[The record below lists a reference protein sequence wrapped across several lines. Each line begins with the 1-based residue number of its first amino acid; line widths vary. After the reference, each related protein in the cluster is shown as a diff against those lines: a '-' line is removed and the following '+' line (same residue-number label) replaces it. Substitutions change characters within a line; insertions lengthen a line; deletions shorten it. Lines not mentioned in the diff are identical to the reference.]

1 MKYNEDLR
9 KYLNNAK
16 HLSAIN
22 HHEFITCEHLLFA
35 LVKLSADFK
44 DIFKEF
50 ADGDIDMLEN
60 ELKNHLAQH
69 NQILS
74 VEIEP
79 VPSVVLD
86 NIIQKMTQDKNI
98 AELKVIDFL
107 ELVAKDER
115 AFSKVL
121 LEKHAFDT
129 SKIEQVKALPECE
142 NLNRFATD
150 LLALAKS
157 GKIDPLVGRKFE
169 LERMIQI
176 LSRRK
181 KPNPVL
187 VGEAGVGKT
196 AIVEG
201 LALAIA
207 QKQVPKHLHNARIYS
222 LDMAGMLSGT
232 TYRGDFEK
240 RVKDVLDEITK
251 IPNAIL
257 FIDEIHTIVGAGD
270 GTEGHADMSNL
281 IKPALANGTLKCIG
295 ATTFIEYRNSFEK
308 NKALSRRFAKI
319 DVDEPSKDEALL
331 IVKGLKDKYEKHH
344 GIEFSDEV
352 LEASVELGHKFFQD
366 KFLPDSAID
375 LIDELG
381 ASFVFKEDKKKATLK
396 DLQDTLAR
404 MTHSHKVFE
413 LDKAKM
419 LKNLESALQKQIFGQ
434 DEVIRALCATLR
446 QSYAGLKGES
456 VPRGVF
462 LFTGSSGVG
471 KTELCRVL
479 AQGLG
484 LNLERFDM
492 SEYAEHHSLQ
502 NLIGAPASFV
512 GYQNGGLLTNAI
524 RKNPFSVVLF
534 DEIEKA
540 HPDISKAF
548 LQIFDSATLTDNMG
562 FKVDFKNTIIIM
574 TSNLGLKDSA
584 ELGFLSKDE
593 AKSDKA
599 VKEFF
604 APEFIN
610 RIDKILHFRD
620 LDDENLQKIVQKE
633 LDEIAKNL
641 KNISIEADKKVKAFL
656 AKKGYKKEFGARF
669 LKRVIS
675 EEVNEKISDEILFGR
690 LKKGGLIKL
699 SLKNDTI
706 AFEFIE
712 NAPKQKKQSQTPL

>member
-1 MKYNEDLR
+1 MKYNEELR
-9 KYLNNAK
+9 KYLSNAR
-16 HLSAIN
+16 HLSKIN

-35 LVKLSADFK
+35 LLKLSADFK
-44 DIFKEF
+44 NIFEEF
-50 ADGDIDMLEN
+50 ADGEFAVLEN

-69 NQILS
+69 NPILS
-74 VEIEP
+74 TEVEP
-79 VPSVVLD
+79 VPSIVLD
-86 NIIQKMTQDKNI
+86 SILQEIEKGKNI
-98 AELKVIDFL
+98 NDLKVIDFL
-107 ELVAKDER
+107 EGVSKDER
-115 AFSKVL
+115 TFSKTL
-121 LEKHAFDT
+121 LEKHALNL
-129 SKIEQVKALPECE
+129 SKIEEIKEIPQCE

-150 LLALAKS
+150 LLALAKA
-157 GKIDPLVGRKFE
+157 GKIDQVVGRKFE

-207 QKQVPKHLHNARIYS
+207 QKKVPKSLQNARIYS

-240 RVKDVLDEITK
+240 RVKDIIDEIAQ

-257 FIDEIHTIVGAGD
+257 FIDEIHTIVGAGE
-270 GTEGHADMSNL
+270 GSEGHADMSNL

-295 ATTFIEYRNSFEK
+295 ATTFMEFKNSFEK

-319 DVDEPSKDEALL
+319 DVDEPSKEEALL

-352 LEASVELGHKFFQD
+352 LEASVELGKKFFQD

-381 ASFVFKEDKKKATLK
+381 ASFIFKENKKKATLK
-396 DLQDTLAR
+396 DLEDTLAR

-413 LDKAKM
+413 LDKSKM

-434 DEVIRALCATLR
+434 DEVIKALCATLR
-446 QSYAGLKGES
+446 QSYAGLKGVNS
-456 VPRGVF
+456 PRGVF

-471 KTELCRVL
+471 KTELCKVL

-524 RKNPFSVVLF
+524 RKNPYSVVLF

-540 HPDISKAF
+540 HADISKTF

-562 FKVDFKNTIIIM
+562 IKVDFKNTIIVM

-584 ELGFLSKDE
+584 ELGFLSKNESKINNAIKD
-593 AKSDKA
+593 
-599 VKEFF
+599 FF

-610 RIDKILHFRD
+610 RIDKILNFKD
-620 LDDENLQKIVQKE
+620 LSNEILEKIVQKE

-641 KNISIEADKKVKAFL
+641 KNISIEADKKVKAHL
-656 AKKGYKKEFGARF
+656 AQKGYKKEFGARF
-669 LKRVIS
+669 LKRVIA
-675 EEVNEKISDEILFGR
+675 EEIGEKLSDEILFGR
-690 LKKGGLIKL
+690 LKKGGLVKL
-699 SLKNDTI
+699 TLKNGTVS
-706 AFEFIE
+706 FEFA
-712 NAPKQKKQSQTPL
+712 NAPKQAPKKQG